1 MSTTKISVSI
11 DDAELAWLKR
21 RARHAHGGN
30 LSAAMTEAARLLRR
44 HEALRAF
51 LKSERVP
58 QLSPKEIADRMGVS
72 VKTVGSYDA
81 RIKEKLGCSD
91 SGELMRE
98 AVLWHDRQRGV

>member
-11 DDAELAWLKR
+11 DDADLAWLKR

-58 QLSPKEIADRMGVS
+58 QLSPKEIAEIQAEWRAP
-72 VKTVGSYDA
+72 KRPTRRRRA
-81 RIKEKLGCSD
+81 
-91 SGELMRE
+91 
-98 AVLWHDRQRGV
+98 A